1 MLLVTCWHNRR
12 EKWVNQAGR
21 SVAFGIKQ
29 QVIKSRVAVSKICKS
44 STSVTINEL
53 GEVVENTYEL
63 QEPFTKLITYSREN
77 KIACKDGI

>member
-1 MLLVTCWHNRR
+1 
-12 EKWVNQAGR
+12 
-21 SVAFGIKQ
+21 
-29 QVIKSRVAVSKICKS
+29 VIKSRVAVSKICKS